1 MTQEEESSQDEED
14 EEESKK
20 ESDEQSSARPERARN
35 HPNRFGEWVT
45 RCTEDEWANLV
56 TQEPT
61 TYAQAIETTE
71 SELWKRAMESEMESL
86 RVNEVW
92 RLTDLPVGR
101 DDLAPDL

>member
-45 RCTEDEWANLV
+45 RTSG
-56 TQEPT
+56 Q
-61 TYAQAIETTE
+61 I
-71 SELWKRAMESEMESL
+71 
-86 RVNEVW
+86 
-92 RLTDLPVGR
+92 
-101 DDLAPDL
+101 